1 MVDGQ
6 IVFWFRVDPG
16 STGISVIVGNREID
30 CTLGRQNVG
39 VSIYIDHDKRCVLL
53 FFLTTRQLVVL
64 WRSRNRQCES
74 VTLTPSLPED
84 AWTHFAVVF
93 KQVDTHGQS
102 EFDDSGN
109 RIAPSSG

>member
-1 MVDGQ
+1 MVDRQ
-6 IVFWFRVDPG
+6 IAFWFRVDPG

-39 VSIYIDHDKRCVLL
+39 VSIYIDHDKQYILL
-53 FFLTTRQLVVL
+53 SFMTVRQLVVL

-74 VTLTPSLPED
+74 VTLTPSLPEN

-93 KQVDTHGQS
+93 KQVETHGQG